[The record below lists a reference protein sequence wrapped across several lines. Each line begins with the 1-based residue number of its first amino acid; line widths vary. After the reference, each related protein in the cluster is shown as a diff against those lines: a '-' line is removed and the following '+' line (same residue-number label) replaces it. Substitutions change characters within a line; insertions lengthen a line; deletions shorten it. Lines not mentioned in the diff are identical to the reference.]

1 MASRIRLLRP
11 LLPWF
16 QHSQRQLHDL
26 RFLFFELTHECN
38 LDCLHCGS
46 DCRKGS
52 VDTPLPAKDVV
63 RVLTEVKAHLDPR
76 RITITLSG
84 GEPLCY
90 PNVFGLGGQIAAL
103 GFPWGMVTNGY
114 AWSRKQVCSARQ
126 AGLRSITVSLDGLAA
141 EHDWLRNRSGAFER
155 AVETLRLL
163 LAEPFWQALDV
174 VTCVNRRNVNQLAEL
189 HDFLHELGVPAWRC
203 FTISPI
209 GRAADREELF
219 LTRREFTGML
229 ETIRALRLR
238 KAMSV
243 SYSEAGYLGP
253 QHEEGV
259 RDFPYFCRAGINVA
273 GVMVN
278 GDILACPNI
287 DRRFRQGNIAQDSFI
302 EVWNH
307 RYTAFRDRAW
317 MKQGEC
323 GNCGE
328 WRYCQGN
335 SLHLWDLDRNRTRLC
350 HYRSY
355 CADEGDHP
363 AVPR

>member
-1 MASRIRLLRP
+1 MTSRVRLLRP

-16 QHSQRQLHDL
+16 QQSQRWLHDL

-46 DCRKGS
+46 DCHKGS
-52 VDTPLPAKDVV
+52 ADEPLPAGDIL
-63 RVLTEVKAHLDPR
+63 RVLGEVKAHLDPR

-90 PNVFGLGGQIAAL
+90 PGVFELGREITAL

-114 AWSRKQVCSARQ
+114 AWNEDTVRAARR
-126 AGLRSITVSLDGLAA
+126 AGMRSITVSLDGLA
-141 EHDWLRNRSGAFER
+141 EQHDWLRNRPGAFEK
-155 AVETLRLL
+155 AVATIRLL
-163 LAEPFWQALDV
+163 LADPFWQAFDV
-174 VTCVNRRNVNQLAEL
+174 VTCVNRRNVGHLASL
-189 HDFLHELGVPAWRC
+189 HDLLLELGVPAWRC

-209 GRAADREELF
+209 GRAASNGELF
-219 LTRREFTGML
+219 LTRPEFLRML
-229 ETIRALRLR
+229 ETIRALRSR
-238 KAMSV
+238 GEMSV

-253 QHEEGV
+253 RHEEGV
-259 RDFPYFCRAGINVA
+259 RDFPYFCRAGVNVA
-273 GVMVN
+273 GIMVN

-287 DRRFRQGNIAQDSFI
+287 DRRFRQGNIARDSFI

-307 RYTAFRDRAW
+307 GYAAFRDRAW

-323 GNCGE
+323 RDCRE

-335 SLHLWDLDRNRTRLC
+335 SLHLWDLDRGRTKLC

-355 CADEGDHP
+355 CDGSNE
-363 AVPR
+363 R

>member
-1 MASRIRLLRP
+1 MTSRARFLRP

-16 QHSQRQLHDL
+16 HRSQRQLHDL

-46 DCRKGS
+46 DCRKGAA
-52 VDTPLPAKDVV
+52 DTPLPAEEVL
-63 RVLTEVKAHLDPR
+63 RVLTEIKAHLDPR

-90 PNVFGLGGQIAAL
+90 PDLFGLGREITTL
-103 GFPWGMVTNGY
+103 GYPWGMVTNGY
-114 AWSRKQVCSARQ
+114 AWNREDASSARR
-126 AGLRSITVSLDGLAA
+126 AGLRSVTVSLDGLSA
-141 EHDWLRNRSGAFER
+141 EHDWLRNRPGAFER
-155 AVETLRLL
+155 AAATLRIL

-174 VTCVNRRNVNQLAEL
+174 VTCVNRRNVDRLVEL
-189 HDFLHELGVPAWRC
+189 HDFLRDLGVPAWRC

-209 GRAADREELF
+209 GRAAGSEDLF
-219 LTRREFTGML
+219 LTRHEFLRML
-229 ETIRALRLR
+229 DTIRTLRSR
-238 KAMSV
+238 GDMSV

-253 QHEEGV
+253 RHEEGI

-287 DRRFRQGNIAQDSFI
+287 DRRLRQGNIAHDSFI

-307 RYTAFRDRAW
+307 RYAAFRDRAW

-323 GNCGE
+323 RNCRE

-335 SLHLWDLDRNRTRLC
+335 SLHLWDLDRSCTKLC
-350 HYRSY
+350 HYRDY
-355 CADEGDHP
+355 CGDRN
-363 AVPR
+363 AR